1 MLLQVHHLA
10 ILHLLLVGTD
20 CKDFLIETKDEA
32 DLADVDTPS
41 KGAKSADIIA
51 PMQADVYHSTAFSHD
66 LPKPAKA
73 PSPKPDKAT
82 SPKPAKAPSPKLAKA
97 LSPKPAKV
105 HSPKPAKTP
114 SPKTAKATSP

>member
-82 SPKPAKAPSPKLAKA
+82 SPKPAKAPSPKPAKA
-97 LSPKPAKV
+97 LSPKQGWASVLFKRMFRSLRSFPFF
-105 HSPKPAKTP
+105 
-114 SPKTAKATSP
+114 